1 MMKSWS
7 DKGHVIIDLNLK
19 SIRVGNGLELMPI
32 VSYQFI
38 KVLST
43 LEFKS
48 LDELFSIIDVADC
61 ATKSEESLIT
71 IYIRFVAHYAIIF
84 ASIAAVAIAA
94 KRAPTI

>member
-1 MMKSWS
+1 MMKSWI

-19 SIRVGNGLELMPI
+19 GIRVGNELELTPI

-38 KVLST
+38 KIPST

-48 LDELFSIIDVADC
+48 LDELFSIINVADC

-71 IYIRFVAHYAIIF
+71 IYIRFVATHYAIIF
-84 ASIAAVAIAA
+84 ASIAQ
-94 KRAPTI
+94 